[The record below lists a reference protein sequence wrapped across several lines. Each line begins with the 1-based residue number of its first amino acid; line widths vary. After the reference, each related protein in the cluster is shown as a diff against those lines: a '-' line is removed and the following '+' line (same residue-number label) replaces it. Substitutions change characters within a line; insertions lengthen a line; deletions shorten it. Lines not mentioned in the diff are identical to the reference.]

1 MTMYEAAN
9 LAKKAQ
15 PAEMWLTHYSPS
27 LMHPEEY
34 LNEIREIF
42 PKIKTARDG
51 WSAELGFDE
60 D

>member
-1 MTMYEAAN
+1 MMFQEAAKLGKEAN
-9 LAKKAQ
+9 
-15 PAEMWLTHYSPS
+15 PREMWLTHYSPS
-27 LMHPEEY
+27 LMHRRKIKSK
-34 LNEIREIF
+34 IREIF